1 MKYSK
6 IQTNRIDLNDFCYT
20 TYDLNNY
27 IFIFVPIYLLR
38 DNQSVIYG
46 YYTNLLNKMV
56 LYKPKIENDK
66 NVINE
71 YSNVKLELVNNCYKE
86 TEVEFITPILDLNTN
101 ENFESIMYNSI
112 QLCMISFANKY
123 SIENPTQVTYTINNN
138 LSINENY
145 QILKNAYV
153 E

>member
-1 MKYSK
+1 M
-6 IQTNRIDLNDFCYT
+6 
-20 TYDLNNY
+20 
-27 IFIFVPIYLLR
+27 PIYLLR
-38 DNQSVIYG
+38 DDQSVIYG

-112 QLCMISFANKY
+112 QVN
-123 SIENPTQVTYTINNN
+123 YTINNN